1 MKDTVFG
8 SENTLQ
14 SMVFPSNHPKYPDQ
28 PKGIKQIL
36 IERGLWKNNLQLECQ
51 LCKKKNKTIDDLT
64 RIDCCARRIISLQ
77 PDFLAQRSELE
88 TIIEKA
94 GHKCIFYPKFH
105 CKLNFIEMY

>member
-1 MKDTVFG
+1 MNV
-8 SENTLQ
+8 SY
-14 SMVFPSNHPKYPDQ
+14 V
-28 PKGIKQIL
+28 
-36 IERGLWKNNLQLECQ
+36 
-51 LCKKKNKTIDDLT
+51 KKKNKTIDDLT

-105 CKLNFIEMY
+105 CELNFIEMYWGATKKYTREHCDYTWSGLQKTVPEALDSIPLIQIRRFARKS